1 MKEVNAK
8 NDEVVSLSHQRCG
21 QDRTIQYTEAE
32 LRNAQAR
39 LYTEAQQRNM
49 AMEMAKEA
57 ITGQAEVLKQNEQLG
72 MEKTAQFSRLER
84 AVHFANE
91 RISQLEGVLGET
103 KQHSE
108 EATQLLSGSAS
119 GVYSLACEAMQ
130 LRGVISKQEEEMQ
143 YASIVH
149 EDMSKTWTQLSGV
162 HTLLRAQIGSMS
174 LVHSLEQHDS
184 SMRSPEDASLRVELA
199 ASLARESTVGNE
211 LQTTRF
217 EVQQL
222 VSETHA
228 QRRLSA
234 NEMQIMRGE
243 YLRSKSEFSE
253 VGSFSRQLEKS
264 WVLPRN
270 RLRPGRMSVD

>member
-8 NDEVVSLSHQRCG
+8 NNEVVSLSHQRCG

-57 ITGQAEVLKQNEQLG
+57 IAGQAEVLKQCEQLD

-108 EATQLLSGSAS
+108 EATQLLSGFAS
-119 GVYSLACEAMQ
+119 VVYSLEGGAMQ

-143 YASIVH
+143 YAPIVR
-149 EDMSKTWTQLSGV
+149 EDMNKTL
-162 HTLLRAQIGSMS
+162 
-174 LVHSLEQHDS
+174 
-184 SMRSPEDASLRVELA
+184 
-199 ASLARESTVGNE
+199 
-211 LQTTRF
+211 
-217 EVQQL
+217 
-222 VSETHA
+222 THC
-228 QRRLSA
+228 Q
-234 NEMQIMRGE
+234 
-243 YLRSKSEFSE
+243 K
-253 VGSFSRQLEKS
+253 
-264 WVLPRN
+264 
-270 RLRPGRMSVD
+270 